1 MGLSFNQRTGDL
13 YIADAYMGLLVVGP
27 EGGLARPLA
36 KEAGGV
42 PFRFTNDVVVDQNSG
57 IVYFTDTSTRL
68 PRR

>member
-1 MGLSFNQRTGDL
+1 
-13 YIADAYMGLLVVGP
+13 MGLLVVGP

-42 PFRFTNDVVVDQNSG
+42 PFKFTNDVVVDQNSG